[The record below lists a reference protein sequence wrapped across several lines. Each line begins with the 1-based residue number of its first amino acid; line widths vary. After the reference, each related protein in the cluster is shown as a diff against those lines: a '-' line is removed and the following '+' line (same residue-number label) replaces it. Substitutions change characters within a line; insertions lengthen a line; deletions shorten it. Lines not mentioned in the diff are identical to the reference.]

1 MWTSQILS
9 LKFKNSVFNF
19 PYGYSSINKKHQNCV
34 HKLEICRIQTGNFQ
48 KGHGFLTIPAKDTE
62 IFFYLFKCQF
72 RNMLGE
78 SLGSLTMRDLK
89 NLESKVERGI
99 SKIRSKKV
107 PTFLHSCFLFFVFV
121 CVVLYCSKLYI
132 YSSLI

>member
-1 MWTSQILS
+1 MDAVLSTRSIKTACTNWKFTEFKQVIFRKVMVSLQSQQKILR
-9 LKFKNSVFNF
+9 
-19 PYGYSSINKKHQNCV
+19 SSI
-34 HKLEICRIQTGNFQ
+34 L
-48 KGHGFLTIPAKDTE
+48 L
-62 IFFYLFKCQF
+62 KCQF

-107 PTFLHSCFLFFVFV
+107 PSFVHSRFF
-121 CVVLYCSKLYI
+121 CVLYVLNCYIFSSYLKIDQPFLLPSKL
-132 YSSLI
+132 